1 MAKVGKDESFVD
13 AEPSSRKES
22 GVLGLGDEGDNDGDP
37 GGVG

>member
-1 MAKVGKDESFVD
+1 MSEVGEDESFVD
-13 AEPSSRKES
+13 AKPSSRKES